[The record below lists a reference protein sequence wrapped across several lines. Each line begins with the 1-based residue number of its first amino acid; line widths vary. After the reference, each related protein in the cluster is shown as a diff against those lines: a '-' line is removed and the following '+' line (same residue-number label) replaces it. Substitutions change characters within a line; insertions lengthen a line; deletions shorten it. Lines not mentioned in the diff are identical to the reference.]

1 MTDADQTNAATVPLT
16 LDIDAIRKLA
26 DEAGSAIVPA
36 YFGSEREGLPSLVPV
51 FLDRNS
57 GQAHS
62 LKKHFEEYRTHPE
75 RKRGTATVTTLESFI
90 DLVDRHQTGNSA
102 IFANTDWNA
111 PSFTA
116 VIDYHELEGGRADNG
131 QHRIHYPFPLSD
143 EWKAWKKQSGE
154 VLTQAEFAEWIE
166 DRIADLAAPTDDER
180 REYEDT
186 FGLKTATPAEIV
198 TLSRGLKVHA
208 ETRVRSNIVLQSG
221 EGEISFEEEHRD
233 AAGNK
238 LVVPGLFIISIAPF
252 FLGAKARI
260 PVRLRYRVSG
270 GAVKWFFVLH
280 RPDLHITGHVNAALK
295 QAEDATGLPAYQGA
309 PETSS

>member
-198 TLSRGLKVHA
+198 TLSRGSRCTPRRGCAATSCCNRARAKS
-208 ETRVRSNIVLQSG
+208 RS
-221 EGEISFEEEHRD
+221 R
-233 AAGNK
+233 K
-238 LVVPGLFIISIAPF
+238 SIATP
-252 FLGAKARI
+252 
-260 PVRLRYRVSG
+260 
-270 GAVKWFFVLH
+270 
-280 RPDLHITGHVNAALK
+280 
-295 QAEDATGLPAYQGA
+295 QATSSSCRGFSSSRSRRSSSAPKRASRCGCATGCPAGR
-309 PETSS
+309 